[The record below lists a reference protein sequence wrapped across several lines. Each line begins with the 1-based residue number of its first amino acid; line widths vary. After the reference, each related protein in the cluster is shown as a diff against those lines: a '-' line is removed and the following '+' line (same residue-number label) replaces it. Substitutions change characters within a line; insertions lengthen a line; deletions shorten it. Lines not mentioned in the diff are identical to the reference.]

1 MNVAQLVGYGRRS
14 AHSAEQFMGIM
25 ILGGRELFLL
35 SRVLS
40 LFTFFSSV
48 RATPLLQLD
57 LLLLFRPDE
66 SIHEIHSH
74 GEWAEMRN
82 WEGFQADVLLQL
94 HRTLLFWY
102 VVFRMRIF
110 SHLIDH
116 YDLGDFYLPE

>member
-1 MNVAQLVGYGRRS
+1 
-14 AHSAEQFMGIM
+14 MGIM
-25 ILGGRELFLL
+25 ILGGRELSSL

-40 LFTFFSSV
+40 LFTFFSSA

-66 SIHEIHSH
+66 SIHEIYSH

-102 VVFRMRIF
+102 VVCRMRIF

-116 YDLGDFYLPE
+116 YDLGDFYLLK